1 MILHKVESKYWRAS
15 GLAGRTGSV
24 DGCAKTRSHRDS
36 LKRRAWPDS
45 RGLSR
50 AEDEGREDSEPTVLS
65 LTGDL
70 VGQEGVT

>member
-1 MILHKVESKYWRAS
+1 MPGE
-15 GLAGRTGSV
+15 LAPWMVG
-24 DGCAKTRSHRDS
+24 AKTRSHRDS

-50 AEDEGREDSEPTVLS
+50 AEEEGREDSEPTVLS